1 MPLSG
6 DDLICPKFQP
16 NIFDSSRCHDCLRQ
30 KHLHSGTSTGTGTA
44 ETPQQSLTVE
54 KEPGQATVPLPAPQ
68 LSLTVEK
75 EPGQATVPPPAP
87 QAVKRD
93 TSAKTEGEGIR
104 RVENSYGLSVVS
116 SVCDVSGD
124 QLGYE
129 ESSLCILSPDCDLYI
144 CDGDDDDS
152 TDSCRDQSVYADLSG
167 SISAEDDYLPLRHR
181 STHLTMTHLD
191 PPPHRTNPKA
201 WMEEDNSRGRI
212 GRHSGLKEER
222 NRESGYFSLGRA
234 GGARSLRDQSPPP
247 VYRHSERGHP
257 LYSNRSPEPKATIPF
272 RNPNLGLASERL
284 NPEILNPDLPLEI
297 PEPPDTFDLTIEVEA
312 QVGPR
317 SPSPTPFKIAES
329 LASTNRR
336 GFNSSYSRRN
346 SPSYQES
353 GKFNSSR
360 QSSSL
365 SRSSSPLP
373 NTFPFKRSECTTS
386 LNRRG
391 LDSEGLS
398 QGWDQTS
405 RGPPQRSYGRGVD
418 IRGLN
423 KNVISMASSVG
434 SISQVNSVAYFKSAL
449 RKNETDSS
457 LNGRGRDTQSSAP
470 SRRGYES
477 PRQSRVRKSETSNSL
492 NGRDS
497 RSSSPSRRANDTCS
511 QTLLRKS
518 DGNNLING
526 HGHESRNSSPS
537 RRSYD
542 ATSQSL
548 LCKSETNS
556 SLNGHSPHG
565 VRCGS
570 PIREG
575 YDAERQSLKKSAS
588 RNDLNVHAYK
598 SGSSSPS
605 RHGFDTPCQFL
616 LCKSETSGYGNGR
629 GRDSGSSSPSRKG
642 YDAPSQSPL
651 RKNESNSYLNSQ
663 SRDSRSSSPSRKAY
677 DPPGQ
682 SLLRKSETNSPVRSQ
697 SRDRPI
703 SSPSRRGYDTPSQSS
718 LRKSESINYLNSQSQ
733 DIRSSSPSR
742 KDYDAPG
749 QSLLCKSETNSSVR
763 CQSCGSRSSSPSRR
777 GHDTPGQSLLHK
789 SEKSGALNGQSH
801 DSRNSTPSKRRND
814 PPGQSLLRK
823 TTSGGDSS
831 LSYQRKDS
839 YGDAWPDSNPSPG
852 TWRGS
857 THFLHSTSPSREGRE
872 NKTSAPSQR
881 ASAVTWETTRSN
893 SSKQGLETRSSSPNT
908 KGLTNR
914 NLSPSPQMQRHTSSQ
929 SSMESSES
937 GQLSGESTERNRE
950 EYAMMA
956 DLPKVKPV
964 LQRERLRHVGQTPNR
979 PSGRQELFKPASHS
993 LSKHPSREWLD
1004 DSGDLE
1010 RNHIEWHNGSSGRL
1024 SRAHSSTSLQTQ
1036 G

>member
-16 NIFDSSRCHDCLRQ
+16 TIFDSSRCHDCLRQ
-30 KHLHSGTSTGTGTA
+30 KHLHSDTSTGTGTA

-54 KEPGQATVPLPAPQ
+54 KEPGQAT
-68 LSLTVEK
+68 
-75 EPGQATVPPPAP
+75 GPPPTLLPAP
-87 QAVKRD
+87 QAVERD
-93 TSAKTEGEGIR
+93 ASAKTEGEGIR
-104 RVENSYGLSVVS
+104 RVEDSDGLSVVS
-116 SVCDVSGD
+116 SYCDVSGD

-144 CDGDDDDS
+144 CDGDNDS

-181 STHLTMTHLD
+181 STHLTMTRLD

-297 PEPPDTFDLTIEVEA
+297 PEPPDAFDLTIEVEA

-353 GKFNSSR
+353 GKLNSSR

-365 SRSSSPLP
+365 SRSSSPLR
-373 NTFPFKRSECTTS
+373 NTSPFKRSECTTS
-386 LNRRG
+386 LNRWG
-391 LDSEGLS
+391 LDSEGWS
-398 QGWDQTS
+398 QG
-405 RGPPQRSYGRGVD
+405 R
-418 IRGLN
+418 
-423 KNVISMASSVG
+423 
-434 SISQVNSVAYFKSAL
+434 
-449 RKNETDSS
+449 
-457 LNGRGRDTQSSAP
+457 
-470 SRRGYES
+470 
-477 PRQSRVRKSETSNSL
+477 
-492 NGRDS
+492 
-497 RSSSPSRRANDTCS
+497 
-511 QTLLRKS
+511 
-518 DGNNLING
+518 
-526 HGHESRNSSPS
+526 
-537 RRSYD
+537 
-542 ATSQSL
+542 
-548 LCKSETNS
+548 
-556 SLNGHSPHG
+556 
-565 VRCGS
+565 
-570 PIREG
+570 
-575 YDAERQSLKKSAS
+575 
-588 RNDLNVHAYK
+588 
-598 SGSSSPS
+598 
-605 RHGFDTPCQFL
+605 GFDTPCQFL
-616 LCKSETSGYGNGR
+616 LCKSETRGYGNGR

-651 RKNESNSYLNSQ
+651 RKSESNSYLNSQ
-663 SRDSRSSSPSRKAY
+663 SRDSRSSSPLRKGY
-677 DPPGQ
+677 DAPGQ
-682 SLLRKSETNSPVRSQ
+682 SLLCKSETNSSVRSQ
-697 SRDRPI
+697 SRDRPT

-718 LRKSESINYLNSQSQ
+718 LRKSESKNYLNSQSR
-733 DIRSSSPSR
+733 DSRSSSPLR
-742 KDYDAPG
+742 KGYDAPG

-763 CQSCGSRSSSPSRR
+763 CQSRGSRSSSPSRR
-777 GHDTPGQSLLHK
+777 GHDTPSQSLLHK
-789 SEKSGALNGQSH
+789 SEKSGALNGRSR
-801 DSRNSTPSKRRND
+801 DSRNSSPSKRGND

-831 LSYQRKDS
+831 LSYQRKNP
-839 YGDAWPDSNPSPG
+839 YGDARPDSNPSPG
-852 TWRGS
+852 AWRGS

-881 ASAVTWETTRSN
+881 ASAVTWETTW
-893 SSKQGLETRSSSPNT
+893 SSSSRQGLETRSSSPNT

-937 GQLSGESTERNRE
+937 GQLSGESTERSRE

-964 LQRERLRHVGQTPNR
+964 LQKEQHGHVGQTPNQ

-1010 RNHIEWHNGSSGRL
+1010 RNHIEWQNGSSGRL
-1024 SRAHSSTSLQTQ
+1024 SRVHSSTSLHMQ

>member
-30 KHLHSGTSTGTGTA
+30 KHLHSRTSTGTGTA

-54 KEPGQATVPLPAPQ
+54 KEPGQAT
-68 LSLTVEK
+68 
-75 EPGQATVPPPAP
+75 PPAP
-87 QAVKRD
+87 QAVERD
-93 TSAKTEGEGIR
+93 SSAKTEGEGTR
-104 RVENSYGLSVVS
+104 REDSDGLSVVS
-116 SVCDVSGD
+116 SYCDVSGD

-144 CDGDDDDS
+144 CDGDDDS

-167 SISAEDDYLPLRHR
+167 SISAEDDYLPLRYR
-181 STHLTMTHLD
+181 STHLTMTRLD

-201 WMEEDNSRGRI
+201 WMEEDNSRGTI

-234 GGARSLRDQSPPP
+234 KGARSLRDQSPPP
-247 VYRHSERGHP
+247 IYRHSERGHP

-272 RNPNLGLASERL
+272 RNPNLGLASDRL

-297 PEPPDTFDLTIEVEA
+297 PEPPDAFDLTIEVEA

-353 GKFNSSR
+353 GKLNASR

-365 SRSSSPLP
+365 SRSSSPLR
-373 NTFPFKRSECTTS
+373 NTSPFKRSECTTS

-391 LDSEGLS
+391 VDSEGWS

-405 RGPPQRSYGRGVD
+405 RGPPQSSFGRGVD

-434 SISQVNSVAYFKSAL
+434 SISQVNSVSDFKSAL
-449 RKNETDSS
+449 RKNEADSS
-457 LNGRGRDTQSSAP
+457 LNGRGRDTRSSAP
-470 SRRGYES
+470 SRGGYES
-477 PRQSRVRKSETSNSL
+477 PRQSLVRKSETSNSL

-497 RSSSPSRRANDTCS
+497 RSSSPSRRAYDASN

-518 DGNNLING
+518 DGNSLING
-526 HGHESRNSSPS
+526 HGRESRNFSPL
-537 RRSYD
+537 RSYD

-548 LCKSETNS
+548 LRKSETNS
-556 SLNGHSPHG
+556 SLNGHSRHG
-565 VRCGS
+565 GRCGS

-575 YDAERQSLKKSAS
+575 YDAERQSLSKSAS
-588 RNDLNVHAYK
+588 RNDLNVYAYE

-605 RHGFDTPCQFL
+605 RRGFDTPCQFL
-616 LCKSETSGYGNGR
+616 LCKSETRGYGNGR
-629 GRDSGSSSPSRKG
+629 GRDRGSSSPSRKG

-651 RKNESNSYLNSQ
+651 RKSESNSYQNSQ
-663 SRDSRSSSPSRKAY
+663 GRDK
-677 DPPGQ
+677 
-682 SLLRKSETNSPVRSQ
+682 
-697 SRDRPI
+697 
-703 SSPSRRGYDTPSQSS
+703 
-718 LRKSESINYLNSQSQ
+718 
-733 DIRSSSPSR
+733 
-742 KDYDAPG
+742 
-749 QSLLCKSETNSSVR
+749 TNSSVR
-763 CQSCGSRSSSPSRR
+763 CQSRGSRSPSLSSR
-777 GHDTPGQSLLHK
+777 GHETPGQSLLHK
-789 SEKSGALNGQSH
+789 SEKSGALSGRSRDSH
-801 DSRNSTPSKRRND
+801 NSSPSKRGND
-814 PPGQSLLRK
+814 PPGQSLFRK

-872 NKTSAPSQR
+872 NETSAPSQR
-881 ASAVTWETTRSN
+881 ASAVTWETTRS
-893 SSKQGLETRSSSPNT
+893 SSSRQGLETRSSSPNT

-914 NLSPSPQMQRHTSSQ
+914 NLSPSPQMHRHTSSQ

-937 GQLSGESTERNRE
+937 GQLSGESTERSREE

-964 LQRERLRHVGQTPNR
+964 LQREQHGHVGQTPNR
-979 PSGRQELFKPASHS
+979 PSGRQELFKPARLGFSIVVRKVMLWFLPLHS

-1010 RNHIEWHNGSSGRL
+1010 RNHIEWQNGSRGRL
-1024 SRAHSSTSLQTQ
+1024 SRVHSSTSLHIQVSCSANLVPFEKCTVTWSK
-1036 G
+1036 